1 MSSRFFS
8 VIGLKL
14 FKPWSFR
21 VLLVIFCGV
30 EYCIWLRLI
39 NKSLNR
45 FATVWGSITIELLVF
60 KCIGLSRLM
69 SLFLYSFMI
78 FQVSFD

>member
-1 MSSRFFS
+1 M
-8 VIGLKL
+8 
-14 FKPWSFR
+14 
-21 VLLVIFCGV
+21 IFCGV

-39 NKSLNR
+39 KKSLNR
-45 FATVWGSITIELLVF
+45 FATVWGSVTIELLVF
-60 KCIGLSRLM
+60 IGVECIGWSRLM